1 MKKYILRLFFFFIA
15 VALISAPLDS
25 IAQAANP
32 AVMAQVRAIL
42 GSKGLNEEEVKT
54 RLKSKG
60 IDVEKMS
67 QDDLVKNKAVIE
79 QTVNEMEAEKK
90 AAVPASTT
98 PASPASSN
106 TATPAAVASTETVVV
121 DNVAIEISKKETAAE
136 LLQEAVVDPLTASS
150 IYGHKMFREKSLEI
164 YRVSKD
170 ASPPDN
176 YILAAG
182 DKINILIFGRSQA
195 DLSFEV
201 NSGGFIQPSQ
211 MPKIF
216 LSGLTLKQAKEM
228 LVSRFST
235 FYSFEPGQFSLTLNT
250 SRTLTVNVFGEV
262 EKAGSY
268 TTSALN
274 TALGA
279 LAVSG
284 GPTEIGSVRN
294 IQIIRGATRKTLDVY
309 SFMRDP
315 AIQFD
320 FYLQNNDIIYVPTA
334 EKIVSLEGAVKRP
347 MNYELKTGEGLKE
360 LLEYAGG
367 LKADAYTDFLQ
378 VQRIENN
385 KVVLNDYKLNEI
397 LKGTSTLEFKNGDIV
412 RIKSINSP
420 LKSFVKI
427 TGAVEYSGSYD
438 LKSTPTI
445 KMLFDKARVKPEA
458 KKEQAFLIRKKLDQ
472 TAEVI
477 AVPLDDVLSG
487 KSKDIN
493 LQQEDEVIVY
503 EQSRYVDQ
511 FGISVVGEVRNP
523 FERAFRYDQSLSVE
537 EAIQL
542 AGGLKPAAAEM
553 GYIYRTDPF
562 KATKTQYIPIDFK
575 QSFKEQLKP
584 GDKLVILNKDTYERE
599 FSITITGDVKK
610 PTVLRYDSSLTVK
623 DLIKISSGF
632 NLSSDPQYV
641 EVFRLSFNKGQA
653 PVRSLIKLNL
663 NEALEV
669 EGNEAFELAPYDIVV
684 VRRIADFSL
693 QETIEVKG
701 EVFKQGPYALRS
713 KRYHFSDLI
722 NDAGGFTQ
730 FADVYNTTM
739 IRYADK
745 SGVVVFNAED
755 AMKNKRDLSKDPI
768 LVKGDYIVV
777 PELDNTVFIEAA
789 GTNYLL
795 AKGQRNLQITYQG
808 QASASRYIKKY
819 AGGFDEKADKNT
831 VRVVRQNGMVEST
844 RPGFIF
850 KKYPRVMAG
859 DRIVVSFNN
868 EEEKKKREVKPLD
881 WDKLV
886 SRILAVATTLALI
899 QAYVK

>member
-1 MKKYILRLFFFFIA
+1 MRKFISSILMLMILF
-15 VALISAPLDS
+15 VQSES
-25 IAQAANP
+25 MAQAVPQA

-67 QDDLVKNKAVIE
+67 QDDLIKNKAVIE

-90 AAVPASTT
+90 AAVPAST
-98 PASPASSN
+98 PASPASSS
-106 TATPAAVASTETVVV
+106 TVTPAAVASTETVVV
-121 DNVAIEISKKETAAE
+121 DNVAVEISKKETAAE
-136 LLQEAVVDPLTASS
+136 LLQEAVVDPLPSSS

-201 NSGGFIQPSQ
+201 NSAGFIQPSQ

-228 LVSRFST
+228 LLSRFST

-294 IQIIRGATRKTLDVY
+294 IQIIRGSIRKTLDVY
-309 SFMRDP
+309 AFMRDP

-320 FYLQNNDIIYVPTA
+320 FYLQNNDIIYVPTSS
-334 EKIVSLEGAVKRP
+334 KVVSLEGAVNRP
-347 MNYELKTGEGLKE
+347 MRYELKEREGLKE

-367 LKADAYTDFLQ
+367 LRVDAYTELLQ
-378 VQRIENN
+378 IQRIENN
-385 KVVLNDYKLNEI
+385 KVILQDYNLAQ
-397 LKGTSTLEFKNGDIV
+397 LLAGASSLELRNGDLI
-412 RIKSINSP
+412 RIRSINAP
-420 LKSFVKI
+420 LKSFVKAS
-427 TGAVEYSGSYD
+427 GALMYPGDFD
-438 LKSTPTI
+438 LSTAPT
-445 KMLFDKARVKPEA
+445 LKALLNKAKIKPEA
-458 KKEQAFLIRKKLDQ
+458 KVDQGFVLRKKLDQ
-472 TAEVI
+472 TVEVMSVNI
-477 AVPLDDVLSG
+477 TDVLSG
-487 KSKDIN
+487 KQADMA
-493 LQQEDEVIVY
+493 LMQEDELIVY

-523 FERAFRYDQSLSVE
+523 FERAFGYNKGLTIK
-537 EAIQL
+537 EALDL
-542 AGGLKPAAAEM
+542 AGGLKPTAAER

-562 KATKTQYIPIDFK
+562 KATKTQYISIDFK

-584 GDKLVILNKDTYERE
+584 GDKLVILNKDAYEKE

-623 DLIKISSGF
+623 DLLKISSGF
-632 NLSSDPQYV
+632 NISSDPQYV
-641 EVFRLSFNKGQA
+641 EILRLSFNKGQA
-653 PVRSLIKLNL
+653 PVRSHIKLNL

-669 EGNEAFELAPYDIVV
+669 EGNEVFELAPYDIVV
-684 VRRIADFSL
+684 VRRIVDFSL

-701 EVFKQGPYALRS
+701 EVVKQGPYALSS

-722 NDAGGFTQ
+722 KDAGGFTPY
-730 FADVYNTTM
+730 ADIYNTTM
-739 IRYADK
+739 IRYVDS

-755 AMKNKRDLSKDPI
+755 AMQHKRDLSKDPI
-768 LVKGDYIVV
+768 LVKGDYIIV
-777 PELDNTVFIEAA
+777 PELNNTVFIDAA

-795 AKGQRNLQITYQG
+795 AKGQQDLQITYQG
-808 QASASRYIKKY
+808 SATAKRYIIKH
-819 AGGFDEKADKNT
+819 AGGFDEKADKNS
-831 VRVVRQNGMVEST
+831 VRVIRQNGMVEST
-844 RPGFIF
+844 RQGFVF
-850 KKYPRVMAG
+850 NKYPRVKPG
-859 DRIVVSFNN
+859 DRIVVSNKT
-868 EEEKKKREVKPLD
+868 EEERKKREVKPLD

-886 SRILAVATTLALI
+886 TKLLAVFTTLALI